1 MALLL
6 VTVSPKIPRA
16 GTTGP
21 VPYSSLVCRIAPL
34 FLSQQTSQEKVILGV
49 AVLFLFTHSLPGTR
63 TCMVAWRPGISLF
76 LAGSSQCG
84 LVILSPG
91 A

>member
-6 VTVSPKIPRA
+6 VRVSPKIPRA

-63 TCMVAWRPGISLF
+63 TCIVAGVLESACFWLVAPSVAW
-76 LAGSSQCG
+76 
-84 LVILSPG
+84 
-91 A
+91 